1 MIVILALT
9 GCSQSFNTSISSES
23 DFLNRYG
30 LNVKENPTIIN
41 VKVPSDWRVQLG
53 EYPVGLYWGL
63 ANEYSKDVG
72 LDLTSLKGKSVETH
86 IYELKDG
93 LPGPGTQA
101 SFSYPSNAII
111 IVENRQIVGAWLAF
125 NTQSIG
131 PSVKK
136 RTLSEITGL
145 SFEEWVKRENYF
157 ETTGTNADLASLS
170 PTQVIDTFFD
180 SINKGDK
187 IRAYACLSP
196 KSLLESLT
204 VNLEPG
210 HLYNDGF
217 SRNNSLVDNIVKG
230 KPIEYQQVYDPE
242 NHTIE
247 IKDLGENKKVGIKVN
262 LEIEWKQP
270 AFNTHGKSTRF
281 AILDKYYNGWKL
293 YELGTGP

>member
-1 MIVILALT
+1 MT
-9 GCSQSFNTSISSES
+9 GCSQSSNTSISSES
-23 DFLNRYG
+23 DFLKRYG
-30 LNVKENPTIIN
+30 LAVKETPTITN
-41 VKVPSDWRVQLG
+41 LKVPSDWRVQLG

-72 LDLTSLKGKSVETH
+72 FDLSSLKGKSVEAH

-93 LPGPGTQA
+93 LPGSGTQS
-101 SFSYPSNAII
+101 SFSYPSNAIV
-111 IVENRQIVGAWLAF
+111 IVENRQVVGAWLAF

-157 ETTGTNADLASLS
+157 ETTSKNADLATLS

-187 IRAYACLSP
+187 LRAYSCLSP
-196 KSLLESLT
+196 QSLLEPLT

-217 SRNNSLVDNIVKG
+217 SQNNSLVDNIVKG
-230 KPIEYQQVYDPE
+230 NSIEYLQVYDPE
-242 NHTIE
+242 NHTIK
-247 IKDLGENKKVGIKVN
+247 IKDLGERKKVGIMIN
-262 LEIEWKQP
+262 LEIEFNDP
-270 AFNTHGKSTRF
+270 AFNNPDGKSPRF
-281 AILDKYYNGWKL
+281 AILDKYNNGWKL